1 MWQNTAGGFVM
12 INQAIWR
19 TLRFLFVAAFAIF
32 VMPLSGFA
40 GDVETIF
47 DYRVGASSTP
57 FFSSLKI
64 APDGKTAWAG
74 TAQAILRF
82 TGSKRDEFRRESLA
96 AFAESSCYN
105 FKPLAFDAKG
115 TLWVRLSCRN
125 EVAPLATYDGSAW
138 KLVTRN
144 FLSLPEYVKHVEL
157 MAFDKNNVM
166 WLTTYSGLL
175 RYDGK
180 EWQLFSPENS
190 PIPARQISALNI
202 DKNGAVWIGTDG
214 GHIAKFDGTRWAVF
228 KAGSTTN
235 GLQYSRS
242 NAKIIKFDMNGVM
255 YFTNYGGGAY
265 RYAGGKFQMVECSYG
280 VGGGYFEDVAFDAQ
294 NILWIANNRN
304 SGKGR
309 DPGLL
314 RQDGK
319 KCRSFK
325 LPNNSG
331 YWLEIDAAGNKW
343 IASSGMFDANVSIT
357 LYREGGVKL
366 VQ

>member
-1 MWQNTAGGFVM
+1 LKKYFVM
-12 INQAIWR
+12 
-19 TLRFLFVAAFAIF
+19 FVIAFAILM
-32 VMPLSGFA
+32 MPLSGFS
-40 GDVETIF
+40 GDVETLF
-47 DYRVGASSTP
+47 DSPRLNTDRP

-82 TGSKRDEFRRESLA
+82 TGAKRDEFRKESVA
-96 AFAESSCYN
+96 VFAESSCYN

-115 TLWVRLSCRN
+115 TLWVGLSCYKG
-125 EVAPLATYDGSAW
+125 APLATYDGIEW
-138 KLVTRN
+138 KIVTKD
-144 FLSLPEYVKHVEL
+144 LLPLPEYVKTVSL
-157 MAFDKNNVM
+157 MAFDKSNVM
-166 WLTTYSGLL
+166 WFVTYSGLL

-180 EWQLFSPENS
+180 EWKLFSPENS

-214 GHIAKFDGTRWAVF
+214 GHIAKFDGTRWEVF
-228 KAGSTTN
+228 KAGTTT
-235 GLQYSRS
+235 GLPTGSM
-242 NAKIIKFDMNGVM
+242 AKSIKFDTNGVM

-265 RYAGGKFQMVECSYG
+265 RHAGGKFQMVECSYG
-280 VGGGYFEDVAFDAQ
+280 GGGYFEDVALDAQ
-294 NILWIANNRN
+294 NSLWIANNRN

-366 VQ
+366 AQ

>member
-1 MWQNTAGGFVM
+1 MKNIYSLLV
-12 INQAIWR
+12 I
-19 TLRFLFVAAFAIF
+19 AFAIF

-40 GDVETIF
+40 GDVETLF
-47 DYRVGASSTP
+47 DSPRLNTDRP

-82 TGSKRDEFRRESLA
+82 TGSKHDEFRKETVA

-115 TLWVRLSCRN
+115 TLWAGLQCYKD
-125 EVAPLATYDGSAW
+125 APLATFDGSSW
-138 KLVTRN
+138 KLLNSDVLT
-144 FLSLPEYVKHVEL
+144 LPKDVKRVSL

-180 EWQLFSPENS
+180 DWTLFSPDNS
-190 PIPARQISALNI
+190 PIPNRHISALNI
-202 DKNGAVWIGTDG
+202 DKNGNVWIGTGKGD
-214 GHIAKFDGTRWAVF
+214 IAKFDGTSWEVF
-228 KAGSTTN
+228 KGGSTTN
-235 GLQYSRS
+235 GLQYSS
-242 NAKIIKFDMNGVM
+242 SGAKSIKFDMNGVM
-255 YFTNYGGGAY
+255 CFTNYVGGAY

-280 VGGGYFEDVAFDAQ
+280 GGGGYFEDVAFDEQ

-304 SGKGR
+304 SGMGR

-325 LPNNSG
+325 LPNNSS
-331 YWLEIDAAGNKW
+331 YWIEIDVAGNKW
-343 IASSGMFDANVSIT
+343 IASSGMFDANGSIT
-357 LYREGGVKL
+357 LFREGGIKL
-366 VQ
+366 VK

>member
-1 MWQNTAGGFVM
+1 M
-12 INQAIWR
+12 
-19 TLRFLFVAAFAIF
+19 LFIAFAIL

-40 GDVETIF
+40 GEIETLF
-47 DYRVGASSTP
+47 DSPRLSTDRP

-64 APDGKTAWAG
+64 APDGKTVWAG
-74 TAQAILRF
+74 SAQAILRF
-82 TGSKRDEFRRESLA
+82 TGSKRDEFSRESVA

-115 TLWVRLSCRN
+115 TLWVRSSCRN
-125 EVAPLATYDGSAW
+125 EVSPLATYDGSAW

-175 RYDGK
+175 RYNGK
-180 EWQLFSPENS
+180 EWTLFSPENS
-190 PIPARQISALNI
+190 PIPQRQISALNI
-202 DKNGAVWIGTDG
+202 DKNGNLWIGTAKGD
-214 GHIAKFDGTRWAVF
+214 IAKFDGTSWEVF

-235 GLQYSRS
+235 GLQYSS
-242 NAKIIKFDMNGVM
+242 SGAKSIKFDMNGVM
-255 YFTNYGGGAY
+255 YFTNYVGGAY
-265 RYAGGKFQMVECSYG
+265 RYAGGKFHMVECSYG
-280 VGGGYFEDVAFDAQ
+280 GAGAYFEDLAFDAQ
-294 NILWIANNRN
+294 NVLWIANDRN
-304 SGKGR
+304 SGRGR

-325 LPNNSG
+325 LPNNSSH
-331 YWLEIDAAGNKW
+331 WLEIDAAGNKW
-343 IASSGMFDANVSIT
+343 IASSGKFDAHASIT

-366 VQ
+366 AP